1 MLCYWKESPPNE
13 VNVDSHAQERASY
26 KVRIHQR
33 RAKARGSCTTVDTTG
48 RLDHALAFRFI
59 LNIIGRFQIIVI
71 WGKEG
76 DQICSNMDNEPHG
89 FVNDSVDTVNLGS
102 TRDSK
107 IGKQRVLS

>member
-1 MLCYWKESPPNE
+1 M
-13 VNVDSHAQERASY
+13 
-26 KVRIHQR
+26 R
-33 RAKARGSCTTVDTTG
+33 RSVHPTRFVFINDGPEQGGACTFVDTTG